1 MYYDA
6 MICKLTTYGKDR
18 NDAIE
23 KSIDALDNYAIRGVT
38 HNIPLLRDILTEPT
52 FLSGTFTTN
61 YLPEVYPEGFQGHQL
76 TKVIQID
83 IWGSFVED
91 LDLWEYIQVILVV
104 PILPI
109 CWNVMPWLLSD
120 LKIVLITMKVKQKL
134 SWLGSFIC
142 HEKSVPI

>member
-1 MYYDA
+1 MNLFYVNIFFFRCDSGIEEGSEISMYYDA

-76 TKVIQID
+76 TKVIKID
-83 IWGSFVED
+83 IGDF
-91 LDLWEYIQVILVV
+91 Y
-104 PILPI
+104 
-109 CWNVMPWLLSD
+109 
-120 LKIVLITMKVKQKL
+120 T
-134 SWLGSFIC
+134 
-142 HEKSVPI
+142 

>member
-76 TKVIQID
+76 TKVK
-83 IWGSFVED
+83 FVFFEKVTKFD
-91 LDLWEYIQVILVV
+91 KISILLLTNKFIFCVSL
-104 PILPI
+104 PILNFSVSYS
-109 CWNVMPWLLSD
+109 CSLSGAPWTSLRT
-120 LKIVLITMKVKQKL
+120 I
-134 SWLGSFIC
+134 
-142 HEKSVPI
+142 